1 MKIHEF
7 QAKDI
12 LSKNGVPVPKARLVS
27 TPEMAEQAV
36 GLLGP
41 RVVIKA
47 QVHAGG
53 RGKAGGIKVACSAK
67 EAREVAESMLGSRLI
82 TPQTGVEGIP
92 VRQVLIEEALDIAR
106 ELYLAIM
113 VDGAA
118 GRSVVIASDSGGTEI
133 EEMAEETPEKIMHA
147 FVDPMLGIQPYLGRK
162 IAYALGVESDQ
173 IGLISQLTK
182 SLYDVFDSHDCS
194 LVEINPLVVTS
205 DGRILAADAKIDF
218 DDDAIF
224 KHTEIEQL
232 RDVVQEDPMELQAR
246 ESNISYVKL
255 EGDIGCIVNGAGLA
269 MATMDV
275 AHAAGAAPANFLDVG
290 GSADEDKVANAMRII
305 LSDKRVK
312 KVLVNIFGGILR
324 CDIVARGI
332 LMATDCMP
340 ELARPMVVRMQGT
353 NAEEGRRLLN
363 ESKLEVVIVEDMRGA
378 AEAIRGT

>member
-1 MKIHEF
+1 
-7 QAKDI
+7 
-12 LSKNGVPVPKARLVS
+12 
-27 TPEMAEQAV
+27 
-36 GLLGP
+36 
-41 RVVIKA
+41 
-47 QVHAGG
+47 
-53 RGKAGGIKVACSAK
+53 
-67 EAREVAESMLGSRLI
+67 
-82 TPQTGVEGIP
+82 
-92 VRQVLIEEALDIAR
+92 
-106 ELYLAIM
+106 
-113 VDGAA
+113 
-118 GRSVVIASDSGGTEI
+118 
-133 EEMAEETPEKIMHA
+133 
-147 FVDPMLGIQPYLGRK
+147 
-162 IAYALGVESDQ
+162 
-173 IGLISQLTK
+173 
-182 SLYDVFDSHDCS
+182 
-194 LVEINPLVVTS
+194 VVTS
-205 DGRILAADAKIDF
+205 DGRILAADAKINF

-275 AHAAGAAPANFLDVG
+275 AHAAGATPANFLDVG

-378 AEAIRGT
+378 AEAIKGT